1 MKKYTLADYN
11 DTKDMSVKEV
21 IDNLLY
27 IKRGYIGNYNFTGN
41 ELDFERYTM
50 HMTINNAVNL
60 LKKLLD
66 KEQTTYEENK
76 N

>member
-11 DTKDMSVKEV
+11 DTKEMSTEEV

-27 IKRGYIGNYNFTGN
+27 IKRGYIGNYNFTGD
-41 ELDFERYTM
+41 EIDFERYTM
-50 HMTINNAVNL
+50 HMTINNAVEL
-60 LKKLLD
+60 IRTLLD
-66 KEQTTYEENK
+66 KEQTNEQNK